1 LKPRLRYYGED
12 ILRTRGQKI
21 RTVTSALLTL
31 IQDMIRLLGEHDG
44 LGLAAQQAGQ
54 AQMVAVMAIDSME
67 DAPEELLADGERLV
81 LVNPEIAEE
90 AGAVVDEEGCLSFP
104 GLYIDLKRPE
114 RLVVCGQRLLDDKL
128 VPVEIEARGLFAR
141 ALCHEIDHL
150 NGVLLIDHLSPFQ
163 RVRALA
169 LWKRKLSEAL
179 EKEGED
185 SE

>member
-1 LKPRLRYYGED
+1 MKPRLRYYGDD

-21 RTVTSALLTL
+21 NSVTGALLAL
-31 IQDMIRLLGEHDG
+31 VEDMIGLLREHDG

-54 AQMVAVMAIDSME
+54 AQMVTVMAIDNME
-67 DAPEELLADGERLV
+67 DVPEELLADGDRLV

-90 AGAVVDEEGCLSFP
+90 TGAVVDEEGCLSFP

-114 RLVVCGQRLLDDKL
+114 RLVVRGQRLLDGEL
-128 VPVEIEARGLFAR
+128 VPVEIEAHGLFAR
-141 ALCHEIDHL
+141 ALCHETDHL
-150 NGVLLIDHLSPFQ
+150 NGILFIDHLSPFQ

-185 SE
+185 PG